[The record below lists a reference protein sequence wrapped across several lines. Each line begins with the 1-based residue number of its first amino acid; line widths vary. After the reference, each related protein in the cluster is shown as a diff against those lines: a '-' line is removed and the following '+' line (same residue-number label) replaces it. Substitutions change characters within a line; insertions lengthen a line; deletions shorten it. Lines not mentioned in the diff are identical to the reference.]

1 MPHVPPEK
9 YAKPILDKIRLCTD
23 LLNYER
29 YLKDCEAG
37 KSMCLKPVAD
47 PLAGL
52 PRADLDARCLRR
64 SLVPIV
70 FIIGGPGSGKG
81 VQSELLV
88 KRFGL
93 THISLG
99 ELVRQEVRAG
109 SSVGRFV
116 APIVAAGNLVPKEV
130 ILELLKRA
138 MLTNLRGAHGFLI
151 DGFPR
156 DEDQVVAFEKEVGVW
171 ADDVI
176 SSY

>member
-47 PLAGL
+47 P
-52 PRADLDARCLRR
+52 
-64 SLVPIV
+64 
-70 FIIGGPGSGKG
+70 
-81 VQSELLV
+81 
-88 KRFGL
+88 
-93 THISLG
+93 
-99 ELVRQEVRAG
+99 
-109 SSVGRFV
+109 
-116 APIVAAGNLVPKEV
+116 EV

-156 DEDQVVAFEKEVGVW
+156 DEDQVVAFEKEQRKHSGGGINLVPFIHTGLARHMGVPLPELTLRRLSLDKLI
-171 ADDVI
+171 AI
-176 SSY
+176 IGYRTQLSYDSPTTTTTIPRSTFR